1 MTLQI
6 LAGKEFPCKAFCPK
20 ATLSSGG
27 VLTEVKYAS
36 AVLSYRMMVMDG
48 NYLKQK
54 NIVGLVSII

>member
-6 LAGKEFPCKAFCPK
+6 LAGEEFPCKAFCPK

-36 AVLSYRMMVMDG
+36 AVLS
-48 NYLKQK
+48 
-54 NIVGLVSII
+54 